1 VVARVPWRTQDRE
14 FGGFM
19 TDHQQ
24 PAGWY
29 PSPEPD
35 FRGRFAR
42 YWDGERWTDH
52 RIAIDDTPA
61 GPGHQSTPTAP
72 TPAPPSSDDA
82 DAGSD
87 PVGRRH
93 IWLLRLAIALAI
105 AVLVPLF
112 LIERLDATG
121 TFGYSLRNETTG
133 TNPLVNAPSARV
145 TIGETTREFRLTP
158 TGTGFS
164 RVGGLTWSLD
174 APITVE
180 FVPAFDAE
188 EGHRFLVDL
197 RRGGANALSDG
208 WNVRVDVV
216 ATDSTFEVAISQ
228 PVTRGFVRSREVT
241 QRVTLPRSNE
251 RMLIAAREAERER
264 EAAARRAAD
273 EAQRA
278 RSECE
283 RDESASRRTEVAPIT
298 GLQTLLQGSLD
309 RRRIYSGESMTFDEY
324 RMRISNLTSDMRTHL
339 NDAERA
345 LATAPQPSTGE
356 FERHVRDYAAL
367 RQAWVDFE
375 RALRSPRTGPQQSFQ
390 ELYPVESGAIER
402 LQDAVRTSSRAAS
415 EAAIRVIA
423 LEVRGTCASRHPL
436 P

>member
-1 VVARVPWRTQDRE
+1 MSE
-14 FGGFM
+14 
-19 TDHQQ
+19 HQQ

-29 PSPEPD
+29 PSPEPEL
-35 FRGRFAR
+35 RGRFAR

-52 RIAIDDTPA
+52 RIAIDDSPATPGRQASPTEPAPAAPSAPYDA
-61 GPGHQSTPTAP
+61 GAPPTAP
-72 TPAPPSSDDA
+72 
-82 DAGSD
+82 
-87 PVGRRH
+87 VVRRLT
-93 IWLLRLAIALAI
+93 WLPKLAIAIAV

-112 LIERLDATG
+112 VVERLDATG
-121 TFGYSLRNETTG
+121 PFGYSLQNETTAN
-133 TNPLVNAPSARV
+133 NPLVELPSVRV
-145 TIGETTREFRLTP
+145 TIGAVTRDFPLTQ
-158 TGTGFS
+158 TRGGFS

-174 APITVE
+174 VPVTVD
-180 FVPAFDAE
+180 FVPAFDE
-188 EGHRFLVDL
+188 EDGHRFVVDL
-197 RRGGANALSDG
+197 RRGGANGLSDG
-208 WNVRVDVV
+208 WTLRVDVV

-273 EAQRA
+273 EARREAQRA
-278 RSECE
+278 RSECQ
-283 RDESASRRTEVAPIT
+283 RDESAPRRAAVAPIT

-309 RRRIYSGESMTFDEY
+309 RRRIYSGESITFDEY
-324 RMRISNLTSDMRTHL
+324 RRRINNLTSDMRTHL

-345 LATAPQPSTGE
+345 LANAPLPSTGE

-375 RALRSPRTGPQQSFQ
+375 RALRAPRTVPQLTFQ

-402 LQDAVRTSSRAAS
+402 LQDAVRTSSRATS
-415 EAAIRVIA
+415 EAAIRVITS
-423 LEVRGTCASRHPL
+423 EVRGICESRHPL